1 MINASLQNPNFEPT
15 RRVYQQDQPQNLAPP
30 HPSQMT
36 QLIGFS
42 SNLAPWHAGQIA
54 QSTPPCTPSTSE
66 QTGPNHQPPNQEF
79 ARISVLQRAECQF
92 TVSSQQMASFPIAH
106 PSVLSTAPRCT
117 PTKSAVAQVV
127 PTSSLQASVANAQAE
142 QTFHQHQLLDFM
154 TSTTPLLPQ
163 GMCDTSP
170 DSPQESQ
177 SQGSGDSQGDTGE
190 QESQDSQGSQG
201 SQGSHDFQ
209 GSSQGSQWSQGY
221 ESSQV
226 SQQSKRSKGS
236 KGLKISSRSLRAYT
250 GRAEAVTNRAA
261 HRSNMTL
268 EPMHNLIGPLLN
280 SLGAASAQRELTGDG
295 VQTASFQN
303 GTEDDAVHHS
313 ETLPYPECKME
324 EAVNYSNSHSTEKP
338 LDKAL
343 VAAFA
348 CLTRPDS
355 PTAANGDSNESG
367 DSPAEWK
374 EETGSDSGYWSSGSG
389 SSKRSQESGR
399 YGWNGH
405 FIGAFSCWGL
415 SSWLTEAV
423 YKLNYEQPSPIQSEV
438 MPCILQRH
446 NVVVSELHPCTG
458 KTSACVIA
466 AMQLVNWN
474 ENVPQALLLAS
485 TRELAQYTHQLVLKL
500 GESACSGRGARE
512 RCCLLVG
519 KTRVRD
525 SVKSFENGGKAVVVA
540 TTGRLYDL
548 IRRGVLRTDT
558 VTLTILDEADAILQ
572 HLLIPKLVAML
583 PEKMNWAV
591 LCARRTPHVESF
603 VAKHMKDVKYI
614 EAGSLV
620 APDIEH
626 LVVSVADLDEK
637 VNLVDKICD
646 AVLSG
651 RVLIFCSV
659 ASRKAL
665 DQHLKEKYVPVDTHR
680 ENVTEYSAP
689 TVSIFIASD
698 ALARGVSMSNVA
710 VVINLGLPPNS
721 ITYAQRAGRCCA
733 LNQMAHVVVVNI
745 LEREEMGTVS
755 EVEKFCGIQMM
766 SVKWERALLQCTL
779 ACNVPE

>member
-1 MINASLQNPNFEPT
+1 VTPEPT
-15 RRVYQQDQPQNLAPP
+15 
-30 HPSQMT
+30 
-36 QLIGFS
+36 
-42 SNLAPWHAGQIA
+42 
-54 QSTPPCTPSTSE
+54 
-66 QTGPNHQPPNQEF
+66 
-79 ARISVLQRAECQF
+79 
-92 TVSSQQMASFPIAH
+92 
-106 PSVLSTAPRCT
+106 
-117 PTKSAVAQVV
+117 
-127 PTSSLQASVANAQAE
+127 
-142 QTFHQHQLLDFM
+142 
-154 TSTTPLLPQ
+154 
-163 GMCDTSP
+163 
-170 DSPQESQ
+170 
-177 SQGSGDSQGDTGE
+177 
-190 QESQDSQGSQG
+190 
-201 SQGSHDFQ
+201 
-209 GSSQGSQWSQGY
+209 
-221 ESSQV
+221 
-226 SQQSKRSKGS
+226 
-236 KGLKISSRSLRAYT
+236 
-250 GRAEAVTNRAA
+250 
-261 HRSNMTL
+261 
-268 EPMHNLIGPLLN
+268 HNLIGPLLN
-280 SLGAASAQRELTGDG
+280 SLGAAPGQRELTSDG
-295 VQTASFQN
+295 IQAASFWN
-303 GTEDDAVHHS
+303 GTEGEAVHHNV
-313 ETLPYPECKME
+313 TLPYPECNLD
-324 EAVNYSNSHSTEKP
+324 EAVNYPSSQP
-338 LDKAL
+338 LDKGLA
-343 VAAFA
+343 AAFA

-355 PTAANGDSNESG
+355 PTAANGGSNESG

-389 SSKRSQESGR
+389 SSKRSQQSGR
-399 YGWNGH
+399 NGWNGH

-423 YKLNYEQPSPIQSEV
+423 YKLNYEQPTPIQSEV

-446 NVVVSELHPCTG
+446 NVVVSELHPCSG

-485 TRELAQYTHQLVLKL
+485 TRELAQYTYQLVLKL

-548 IRRGVLRTDT
+548 MRRGVLRTDT

-583 PEKMNWAV
+583 PENMNWAV
-591 LCARRTPHVESF
+591 LCARRTPHVDSF
-603 VAKHMKDVKYI
+603 VAEHMKDVKYI

-626 LVVSVADLDEK
+626 LVVNVADLDEK

-665 DQHLKEKYVPVDTHR
+665 DQHLKEKYVPLDTNR
-680 ENVTEYSAP
+680 ENVTGYSAP

-733 LNQMAHVVVVNI
+733 LNQMAHVLVVNI
-745 LEREEMGTVS
+745 LEPDEMETVS

-766 SVKWERALLQCTL
+766 TVKWERALLQCTL
-779 ACNVPE
+779 ACNVAE